1 MTGELEPQSPPEPLK
16 PSLDDLRRDV
26 VWGPREILIGLALG
40 AAAILFIPTIAVV
53 IAAILGVD
61 VTDSKAAQQVAL
73 AASLPF
79 ELTLLLIALALTVGR
94 KRASWR
100 SLGFRPLALNMVWVP
115 PAVVVGAFL
124 SVEVYSQIASAIG
137 GDNFLPKSN
146 LDQDVLDQTAFVVL
160 AGILALVLA
169 PLVEE
174 TFFRGFLFGGLFKR
188 FSFFTAALISGFLF
202 ALAHGQPTLLIPFTF
217 VGMLF
222 AAGYAYTGS
231 LWTTIAAHFMFNVIS
246 FIGTLATR

>member
-1 MTGELEPQSPPEPLK
+1 MTSDFEPQPEHLK
-16 PSLDDLRRDV
+16 PPPDDWRREV
-26 VWGPREILIGLALG
+26 VWGPREILIGLAL
-40 AAAILFIPTIAVV
+40 AAAAVLLIPTIAIV

-61 VTDSKAAQQVAL
+61 VTESKPAQQVAL

-79 ELTLLLIALALTVGR
+79 ELTLLLIALALTVGS

-100 SLGFRPLALNMVWVP
+100 SLGFRPLPLNMAWVP

-124 SVEVYSQIASAIG
+124 SVEVYGVIANAIG

-146 LDQDVLDQTAFVVL
+146 LSQDVLDQTAFIVL
-160 AGILALVLA
+160 AGILALLLA

-174 TFFRGFLFGGLFKR
+174 TFFRGFLFGGLTKR

-222 AAGYAYTGS
+222 ATGYAYTGS
-231 LWTTIAAHFMFNVIS
+231 LWTTISAHFMFNLVS
-246 FIGTLATR
+246 FVATLATR